1 MHNLD
6 ETVTHLGDA
15 DFKTLMVNK
24 MNAISNAIV
33 EIKEQMDSF
42 RTTTIDQ
49 LKNEVFGKIRENQ
62 EKSDRK
68 YEKLNLDYKL
78 FKAKV
83 VGGCL
88 VLVTVVEIAKEWI
101 K

>member
-6 ETVTHLGDA
+6 ETVTHLSDE
-15 DFKTLMVNK
+15 DFKTLMVNR
-24 MNAISNAIV
+24 MNSISNAIV
-33 EIKEQMDSF
+33 DIKDQMDKF
-42 RTTTIDQ
+42 RTTTIDH
-49 LKNEVFGKIRENQ
+49 LKNEVFGKIREN
-62 EKSDRK
+62 EAAVNRK

-83 VGGCL
+83 AGGCI
-88 VLVTVVEIAKEWI
+88 VLVAALEIAKECI